1 MVPPDFIR
9 VNNFGKDYRK
19 NARAKINMK
28 SVKGKKKK
36 CWEYFTCNNK
46 ECPACNS
53 KDIRCWLHSGTHCR
67 NKIQGKFLE
76 KMEICL
82 KCKVFKSNFEP
93 SSIKDTFKIIS
104 KQFKEYKKI
113 VDDNARILE
122 KFATTDNL
130 TGALNRTK
138 FNVIIEREIEMV
150 KRYDQLLSMII
161 FDIDHFKKI
170 NDRYG
175 HAVGDSVLRTIADI
189 VRENT
194 RKTDY
199 FIRWGGE
206 EFMILSSETNLDKE
220 RKLAEKIR
228 QVIENKEFENA
239 GRITVSLGVTECK
252 NIDTV
257 NNFIK
262 RADDALYKAKKI
274 GRNRVEV
281 II

>member
-1 MVPPDFIR
+1 
-9 VNNFGKDYRK
+9 
-19 NARAKINMK
+19 
-28 SVKGKKKK
+28 
-36 CWEYFTCNNK
+36 
-46 ECPACNS
+46 
-53 KDIRCWLHSGTHCR
+53 
-67 NKIQGKFLE
+67 
-76 KMEICL
+76 MEICL

-170 NDRYG
+170 NDQYG
-175 HAVGDSVLRTIADI
+175 HAVGDSVLRTVADI